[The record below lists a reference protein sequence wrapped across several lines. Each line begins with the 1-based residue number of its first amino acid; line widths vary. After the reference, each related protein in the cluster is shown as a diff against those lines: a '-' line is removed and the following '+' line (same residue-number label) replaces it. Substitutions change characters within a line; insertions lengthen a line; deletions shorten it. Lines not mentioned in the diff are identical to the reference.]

1 MFNSNPQKIKQVL
14 YLNHSN
20 SIMKHLFATSLIA
33 LGVAAAAYGQ
43 SANVQIVHN
52 CPSPVAQ
59 TVDIYVGNSK
69 AFAGF
74 RFREATPYLSLP
86 AGLPLQIRIKPAS
99 AVSDTNNPL
108 WYRSLTLAPN
118 SNTIA
123 VATGNV
129 GAGFA
134 PNPDNIST
142 AFDVVLLEGRQ
153 ASTTAGVA
161 QLRIL
166 HGAPDAPTVRVKV
179 SPNGPV
185 LVPQAAFRQSSG
197 WLDAPAQDLNV
208 DVDAAAGGATV
219 ATFGA
224 PLSAFRDSALLV
236 MASGYL
242 APAANNNGPAFGL
255 LAVTKGGRAILL
267 PARTTG
273 ALQIIHNCPAPA
285 ANAVDVYVNGAKAVP
300 DFRFRQATP
309 YLNLPALTP
318 LRVLITPARAT
329 VDTTGA
335 VWAATLRLTGG
346 TESIAMAVGNLGTG
360 FAPNPDNVSTAFDVL
375 LLDGRQRSTTAG
387 SAQIR
392 VVHGAPDAPT
402 VRVKVNPNGPTLVP
416 QAAFK
421 QASGWLDAPAANLA
435 VDVDAF
441 ASGATVATF
450 GAPLAAF
457 ADSALVVMAS
467 GYLTPTANNNG
478 PAFGL
483 VVITKSGRAVALPL
497 SLRAP
502 RALPLQLAPNPAQ
515 GQVRLVLPQG
525 TTAAVTAF
533 DANGKLAGNLPYN
546 GATVDVSSLTPGMY
560 QLRAQVSDGTV
571 YQARLVRE

>member
-1 MFNSNPQKIKQVL
+1 MRNLVAS
-14 YLNHSN
+14 
-20 SIMKHLFATSLIA
+20 SILAFGI
-33 LGVAAAAYGQ
+33 AAAAHGQ
-43 SANVQIVHN
+43 TANVQIVHN
-52 CPSPVAQ
+52 CPSPAAQ
-59 TVDIYVGNSK
+59 SVDVYVGNNK
-69 AFAGF
+69 ALAGF
-74 RFREATPYLSLP
+74 RFRAATPYLALP

-99 AVSDTNNPL
+99 AVSDTSNPL
-108 WYRSLTLAPN
+108 WFRSLTLAAG

-123 VATGNV
+123 IATGNV

-134 PNPDNIST
+134 ANPDAIST

-153 ASTTAGVA
+153 ASTTAGGA

-179 SPNGPV
+179 SPAGPV
-185 LVPQAAFRQSSG
+185 LVPQAAFRQASG

-208 DVDAAAGGATV
+208 DVDAAANGATV

-285 ANAVDVYVNGAKAVP
+285 ANSVDIYVNGAKAVP
-300 DFRFRQATP
+300 ALRFRQATP
-309 YLNLPALTP
+309 YLNLPALTT

-329 VDTTGA
+329 SDTSGA
-335 VWAATLRLTGG
+335 VWAATLSLTGG
-346 TESIAMAVGNLGTG
+346 TESIAMAVGNVGTG

-375 LLDGRQRSTTAG
+375 LLEGRQRSTTAG

-441 ASGATVATF
+441 ATGATVATF
-450 GAPLAAF
+450 ASPLAAF

-467 GYLTPTANNNG
+467 GYLAPASNNNG

-483 VVITKSGRAVALPL
+483 VVVTKSGRAVALPL

-502 RALPLQLAPNPAQ
+502 RALPLQLAPNPAT

-525 TTAAVTAF
+525 TTATVTAF
-533 DANGKLAGNLPYN
+533 DASGKPAAGLPYN
-546 GATVDVSSLTPGMY
+546 GNTVDVSALATGIY